1 MPRSYSRT
9 PGSWLFY
16 GTDLVSCTMVV
27 WSAHLCCF
35 GRGYKRHGWGCGC
48 RNYKYYQLPYKVKVW
63 DTYENTKCCY
73 CYQQCLIS
81 LVNIDKFTILK
92 TFLTIVVNLF
102 FCFFWMVE
110 IPHQCCVRWSLRNW
124 MAVPSSGSFTSMGR
138 WSLREARRTRRK
150 TTTRDRNTL
159 VPWKTSFWW
168 GGIG

>member
-63 DTYENTKCCY
+63 DTHENTKCCY

-92 TFLTIVVNLF
+92 TFLTVVVNLF
-102 FCFFWMVE
+102 FCFFLDGWDSTPTLCTLGRLGIE
-110 IPHQCCVRWSLRNW
+110 WLCPHQGASRLWDV
-124 MAVPSSGSFTSMGR
+124 GR
-138 WSLREARRTRRK
+138 CAKQGGQEGRQRRATA
-150 TTTRDRNTL
+150 TH
-159 VPWKTSFWW
+159 W
-168 GGIG
+168 